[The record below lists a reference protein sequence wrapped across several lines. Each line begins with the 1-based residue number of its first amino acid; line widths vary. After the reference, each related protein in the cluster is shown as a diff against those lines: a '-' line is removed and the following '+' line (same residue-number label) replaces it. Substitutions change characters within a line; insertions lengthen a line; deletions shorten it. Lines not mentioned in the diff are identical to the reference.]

1 MIAMTL
7 QEMSRE
13 YDASAKRISARL
25 RELRGRLRQ
34 SDDPEECWQLR
45 QRIAVLAEV
54 LTQTKELSRLMA
66 HYYERGYW
74 RNEKYTL

>member
-1 MIAMTL
+1 MTAMTL

-13 YDASAKRISARL
+13 YEVSAKLLSAKL
-25 RELRGRLRQ
+25 RVLRTRLRQ
-34 SDDPEECWQLR
+34 SSDPEECWQLR

-66 HYYERGYW
+66 HYYERGFW